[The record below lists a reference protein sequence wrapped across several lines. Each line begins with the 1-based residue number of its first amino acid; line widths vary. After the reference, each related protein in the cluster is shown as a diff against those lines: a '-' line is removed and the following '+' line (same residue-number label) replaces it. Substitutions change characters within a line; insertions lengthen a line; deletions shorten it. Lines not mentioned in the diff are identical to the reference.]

1 MLFASQPGGRP
12 PTLCSM
18 PTTVRKHA
26 KPRNLSHA
34 NTDRIQIGG
43 ETSKLIPLRHF
54 ANWSGIFLAVLLAY
68 WPALRGGLLWD
79 DTGHITAPRLRSLY
93 GLWRIWF
100 DLRSTQQYYPLL
112 HSAFWLEHR
121 LWGDAVL
128 GYHLVNLAEHA
139 VSAYLVV
146 LIVRRLGLRCGWL
159 AGLIF
164 ALHPVCV
171 EAVAWI
177 SEQKST
183 LSALFYLASA
193 LTYLHFDR
201 SRRRSQ
207 YLAAFG
213 LFCLALATKTVTA
226 TLPAALLVIFWWQR
240 GRLEWRRDVRPLL
253 SWLALGAFAGLFTAW
268 IERNLVGAQGA
279 DFQLSLAQR
288 VLLAGRIV
296 FFYAAKILWPSH
308 LMFTYPH
315 WQPDPRVWWQLL
327 YPLALVV
334 LAFVLWRLPRRG
346 PLAALLLFC
355 GTLFPVLGF
364 LNVYP
369 FHFSYVA
376 DHFQYL
382 ASLAIIVPA
391 AYLLMTGARRISPT
405 KAPGPA
411 LVLLI
416 PAILG
421 MLTWRQSH
429 MYRDSMTLYRTTV
442 VQNPNSW
449 MAHNNL
455 AATLLLQ
462 SEAMQD
468 PAGLS
473 EALTE
478 FQTALRLHPKDSPA
492 QYNVARVHVDLGNAW
507 LQKPGGEPEAIAEY
521 RAALLVEPE
530 YAQAHSNLGLALAQ
544 IGRQQE
550 AITEYETALRIN
562 PRLENTHNY
571 LGVALAGVPGRLSDA
586 IAEYQAAI
594 NIRPDYAEAHNN
606 LGIALAQ
613 TPGKL
618 PLAISEFQAALRI
631 QPDNAETHNDL
642 GVCLMHTRGRL
653 AEAMKEF
660 EAALRIQPDYA
671 EAKKNLQ
678 EALSQIQRSPRAS
691 TQ

>member
-1 MLFASQPGGRP
+1 
-12 PTLCSM
+12 
-18 PTTVRKHA
+18 
-26 KPRNLSHA
+26 
-34 NTDRIQIGG
+34 
-43 ETSKLIPLRHF
+43 
-54 ANWSGIFLAVLLAY
+54 
-68 WPALRGGLLWD
+68 
-79 DTGHITAPRLRSLY
+79 
-93 GLWRIWF
+93 
-100 DLRSTQQYYPLL
+100 
-112 HSAFWLEHR
+112 
-121 LWGDAVL
+121 
-128 GYHLVNLAEHA
+128 
-139 VSAYLVV
+139 
-146 LIVRRLGLRCGWL
+146 
-159 AGLIF
+159 
-164 ALHPVCV
+164 
-171 EAVAWI
+171 
-177 SEQKST
+177 
-183 LSALFYLASA
+183 
-193 LTYLHFDR
+193 
-201 SRRRSQ
+201 
-207 YLAAFG
+207 
-213 LFCLALATKTVTA
+213 
-226 TLPAALLVIFWWQR
+226 
-240 GRLEWRRDVRPLL
+240 
-253 SWLALGAFAGLFTAW
+253 
-268 IERNLVGAQGA
+268 VGAQGT
-279 DFQLSLAQR
+279 DFQLSLMQR
-288 VLLAGRIV
+288 ILLASRIV
-296 FFYAAKILWPSH
+296 FFYAAKILWPSN

-369 FHFSYVA
+369 FRFSYVA

-391 AYLLMTGARRISPT
+391 AYLLMTGARRIWPT
-405 KAPGPA
+405 KALGSA
-411 LVLLI
+411 LALLV

-442 VQNPNSW
+442 AQNPNSW

-455 AATLLLQ
+455 AATLLLR
-462 SEAMQD
+462 SEAMHD

-478 FQTALRLHPKDSPA
+478 FQTALRLHPGDSPA
-492 QYNVARVHVDLGNAW
+492 QYNTARAHVDLGDAW
-507 LQKPGGEPEAIAEY
+507 FQKPGGVPQAIAEY
-521 RAALLVEPE
+521 RAALQIEPD
-530 YAQAHSNLGLALAQ
+530 YAQAHGNLGLALAQ

-586 IAEYQAAI
+586 IAEYQAALK
-594 NIRPDYAEAHNN
+594 IRPDYAEAHNN

-618 PLAISEFQAALRI
+618 PLAISEFQAALQI

-642 GVCLMHTRGRL
+642 GVCLMHTPGRL

-671 EAKKNLQ
+671 EARKNLQ
-678 EALSQIQRSPRAS
+678 DALSQFQRSARAS